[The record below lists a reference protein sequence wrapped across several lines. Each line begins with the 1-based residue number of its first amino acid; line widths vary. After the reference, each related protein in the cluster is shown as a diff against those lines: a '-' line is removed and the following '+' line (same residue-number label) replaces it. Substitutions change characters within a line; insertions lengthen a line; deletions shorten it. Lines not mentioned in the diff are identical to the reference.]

1 MRNPRKKV
9 WFCGVFVKV
18 NLVEEEEEP
27 EEEKEEDSDEDFQ
40 TQSKVKEIKDIK
52 YKLYVTNHK
61 INFELVPRPI
71 IKT

>member
-27 EEEKEEDSDEDFQ
+27 EEEKEEDSDEDF
-40 TQSKVKEIKDIK
+40 
-52 YKLYVTNHK
+52 
-61 INFELVPRPI
+61 
-71 IKT
+71 